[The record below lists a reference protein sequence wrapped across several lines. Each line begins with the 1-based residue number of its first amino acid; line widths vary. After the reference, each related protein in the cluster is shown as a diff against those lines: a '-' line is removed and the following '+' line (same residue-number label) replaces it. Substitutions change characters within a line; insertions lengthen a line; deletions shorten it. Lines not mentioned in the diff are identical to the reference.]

1 MVNISQEAEQYFR
14 DTYQFLHTIKQ
25 TEKSEIYLVLH
36 IEENKKYILKKVS
49 NGISIYSKLKLMNL
63 HYIPLVYD
71 VIENDFGAWVI
82 EEYIEGISLEE
93 LLTDV
98 GKLSAKETKAYIIQL
113 CSALNELHQL
123 GIVHRDV
130 KPSNILIKDDESL
143 KLIDF
148 DAARF
153 VKENAQKDTKYLG
166 TEGYAAPEQYGFEQ
180 TDFRTDIY
188 TLGVTMKEM
197 LGEGTKNGYLGKIVA
212 KCTRKDPEDRF
223 SSAKQVKDAIQRK
236 GVKMQLIFAVLIV
249 FAILGGS
256 FIFHNAF
263 QKEEAVQQ
271 DVLPLTDMKDIQP
284 LTDGVA
290 VLLTDEDMV
299 DLYSKAMAKRNEL
312 YLWRDRADTPTLIY
326 GEEYYVLSE
335 KYNSWEKIQTFFLDT
350 WSKTAIEGIISDLSN
365 GSLIEKD
372 GLLYTLDADGGSI
385 LQYENAEVLKR
396 TNNGTK
402 VEMVLSVPGGDYTPA
417 RIKAQAVYED
427 DGWKIES
434 YEDVPNYTVEDKDSY
449 YDGYSYYNS
458 TYQVGFYYP
467 LRFFDYKDEQENGI
481 ELSSLD
487 GNSMSFFIEEK
498 GEERSLEKY
507 YLEYKKE
514 NMLVDEKEDNLFL
527 ISYIENG
534 LWNLISVSE
543 YSEGFFMLKMGAK
556 EENLKTYY
564 PYFQEILNSMHEGEG
579 KMLIEAGKGDFFDTK
594 SISEYVALQG
604 FNITIYYSQI
614 NSDEY
619 YGLSYEDDGTNY
631 IYNDGEKME
640 DFAGERY
647 SVEAEGFP
655 FKWKYPM
662 DNAYNK
668 EYFNGKYG
676 EIPIY

>member
-1 MVNISQEAEQYFR
+1 MVYISQVAEEYFR

-25 TEKSEIYLVLH
+25 SEKSDIYLVLH

-49 NGISIYSKLKLMNL
+49 NGIEIYSKLKLMNL
-63 HYIPLVYD
+63 RYIPMVYD

-113 CSALNELHQL
+113 CSALNELHQQ
-123 GIVHRDV
+123 GIVHRDI
-130 KPSNILIKDDESL
+130 KPSNILIMDNESI

-166 TEGYAAPEQYGFEQ
+166 TEGYAAPEQYGFGQ

-188 TLGVTMKEM
+188 ALGVTMKEM
-197 LGEGTKNGYLGKIVA
+197 LGEGTKNGYLDKIIGKCI
-212 KCTRKDPEDRF
+212 RKDPEDRF
-223 SSAKQVKDAIQRK
+223 SSVNQVKNALQRK
-236 GVKMQLIFAVLIV
+236 GLKTQLIFAGLSV
-249 FAILGGS
+249 FILLGIS
-256 FIFHNAF
+256 FIFHNAY
-263 QKEEAVQQ
+263 QTEEVVQQ
-271 DVLPLTDMKDIQP
+271 ETLPLTDLNNKQP
-284 LTDGVA
+284 LTDGVG
-290 VLLTDEDMV
+290 VLLTDEDMIK
-299 DLYSKAMAKRNEL
+299 LYSDAMAKRNEL
-312 YLWRDRADTPTLIY
+312 YLWRDRADTPTMIY

-335 KYNSWEKIQTFFLDT
+335 KYNSWDKIKTFFSDT
-350 WSKTAIEGIISDLSN
+350 WSKMAIEGIISDLSN
-365 GSLIEKD
+365 SGLVEKD
-372 GLLYTLDADGGSI
+372 GLLYTLDADGGCI
-385 LQYENAEVLKR
+385 LQYENAEILKR
-396 TNNGTK
+396 TNNGAN
-402 VEMVLSVPGGDYTPA
+402 VEVVFSVPGGDYTPT
-417 RIKAQAVYED
+417 RVKVEAVHED

-434 YEDVPNYTVEDKDSY
+434 YEDVLDYAVEDKDSY

-467 LRFFDYKDEQENGI
+467 LRFFDYKYEQENGI

-487 GNSMSFFIEEK
+487 GNSMSFFIENK

-514 NMLVDEKEDNLFL
+514 NMLVDEKDDNLFL
-527 ISYIENG
+527 ISYIEDG
-534 LWNLISVSE
+534 LWNLVSVSE
-543 YSEGFFMLKMGAK
+543 YGEGFLVLKMGAK
-556 EENLKTYY
+556 EDYLKTYY

-579 KMLIEAGKGDFFDTK
+579 KVLIEAGKGDFFDTK
-594 SISEYVALQG
+594 SISEYVALQD
-604 FNITIYYSQI
+604 FNITIYYSTI

-619 YGLSYEDDGTNY
+619 YGLSYEEDGRY
-631 IYNDGEKME
+631 FIYNDGEKME
-640 DFAGERY
+640 GFAGERY